1 MKTLLKQWGLDQ
13 LPYVT
18 RLVELGWR
26 IVLIL
31 VLAWLL
37 WHVSARLI
45 TLARLRLAVRATTP
59 DDTKRIHTMTR
70 VFRYAVGVTVIV
82 ITAMLVLGELGISVA
97 PLLATAGVAG
107 VALGFGVQS
116 LVKDYFTGFA
126 LLFENQVRQGD
137 VIEAGGKS
145 GLVEEVTLRYI
156 RLRDYAGV
164 VHFIPNGLVSTV
176 SNSSMG
182 FAYAVITV
190 GVGYHCD
197 LERALAIMRNEASA
211 LRADPRLARVILEDI
226 EIAGVDELAE
236 SAVNLKARIKTL
248 PLEQWNVRREY
259 LKRLKPALESEGIEI
274 AFRQLT
280 VHAASAASR
289 APFPVQVLPSKEAA

>member
-1 MKTLLKQWGLDQ
+1 MKMLLSRWGLEDV
-13 LPYVT
+13 PYLAGLIDV
-18 RLVELGWR
+18 GWR
-26 IVLIL
+26 IVLVL
-31 VLAWLL
+31 ALSWLAWLL
-37 WHVSARLI
+37 AAHLI
-45 TLARLRLAVRATTP
+45 NLARLRLAARATTD
-59 DDTKRIHTMTR
+59 DDTKRVQTMTR
-70 VFRYAVGVTVIV
+70 VFRYAVGVTVV
-82 ITAMLVLGELGISVA
+82 IIATMLVLGELGISVA

-182 FAYAVITV
+182 FAYAVIEI
-190 GVGYHCD
+190 GVSYDSD
-197 LERALAIMRNEASA
+197 LDRALGAMREEAAA
-211 LRADPRLARVILEDI
+211 LRADPAFAPKILQDI
-226 EIAGVDELAE
+226 EIDGVDALGD
-236 SAVNLKARIKTL
+236 SAVKLRARIKTV
-248 PLEQWNVRREY
+248 PIEQWRVRREM
-259 LKRLKPALESEGIEI
+259 LRRLKQAYQSQGIEI
-274 AFRQLT
+274 PFPQLSVHT
-280 VHAASAASR
+280 VTDASR
-289 APFPVQVLPSKEAA
+289 TR

>member
-1 MKTLLKQWGLDQ
+1 
-13 LPYVT
+13 
-18 RLVELGWR
+18 
-26 IVLIL
+26 
-31 VLAWLL
+31 
-37 WHVSARLI
+37 
-45 TLARLRLAVRATTP
+45 
-59 DDTKRIHTMTR
+59 MTQ
-70 VFRYAVGVTVIV
+70 VFRYAVGVTVII
-82 ITAMLVLGELGISVA
+82 ITAMLVLAELGISVA

-107 VALGFGVQS
+107 IALGFGVQS

-182 FAYAVITV
+182 FAYAVIGI
-190 GVGYHCD
+190 GVAYHSD
-197 LERALAIMRNEASA
+197 LDRAFAVMREQASA
-211 LRADPRLARVILEDI
+211 LRADSKFGPAILQDI
-226 EIAGVDELAE
+226 EIAGVDNLAE

-248 PLEQWNVRREY
+248 PLEQWNVRCEY
-259 LKRLKPALESEGIEI
+259 LKRIKQAFEAQGIEI
-274 AFRQLT
+274 PFPHLT
-280 VHAASAASR
+280 VYAGSAASR
-289 APFPVQVLPSKEAA
+289 AAFPVQVLPE

>member
-1 MKTLLKQWGLDQ
+1 MKMLLSQWGLDRV
-13 LPYVT
+13 PYLAEMAEV
-18 RLVELGWR
+18 GWR

-31 VLAWLL
+31 FLAWLA
-37 WHVSARLI
+37 WHAAARLI
-45 TLARLRLAVRATTP
+45 TLARLRLTVRAATP

-70 VFRYAVGVTVIV
+70 VFRYAVGVTVLV
-82 ITAMLVLGELGISVA
+82 IATMLVLGELGISVA

-164 VHFIPNGLVSTV
+164 VHFVPNGLVSTV

-182 FAYAVITV
+182 FAYAVVSI
-190 GVGYHCD
+190 GVAYD
-197 LERALAIMRNEASA
+197 ADVERAMAVMREEAA
-211 LRADPRLARVILEDI
+211 RLRADPGFGSLILEDM
-226 EIAGVDELAE
+226 EIAGVDELGE

-248 PLEQWNVRREY
+248 PLEQWGVKREY
-259 LKRLKPALESEGIEI
+259 LKRLKLAFDAEGIEI
-274 AFRQLT
+274 PFRQVT
-280 VHAASAASR
+280 VHAARGSR
-289 APFPVQVLPSKEAA
+289 AAVSV

>member
-1 MKTLLKQWGLDQ
+1 MKMLLNQWGLDRI
-13 LPYVT
+13 PYLT
-18 RLVELGWR
+18 ELVEVGWR

-31 VLAWLL
+31 FLTWLV
-37 WHVSARLI
+37 WHAAARI
-45 TLARLRLAVRATTP
+45 INLARLRLTVRAATA

-70 VFRYAVGVTVIV
+70 VFRYAVGVTLVV
-82 ITAMLVLGELGISVA
+82 VAAMLVLGELGISVA

-137 VIEAGGKS
+137 VVEAGGKS

-156 RLRDYAGV
+156 RMRDYAGV
-164 VHFIPNGLVSTV
+164 VHFIPNSLVSTV

-182 FAYAVITV
+182 FGYAVVSI
-190 GVGYHCD
+190 GVAYDSDVEH
-197 LERALAIMRNEASA
+197 AMSVMREETAK
-211 LRADPRLARVILEDI
+211 LRAEPRFGRVILEDI
-226 EIAGVDELAE
+226 EIAGVEDLGE

-248 PLEQWNVRREY
+248 PHEQWGIRREF
-259 LKRLKPALESEGIEI
+259 LKRLKLAFDAAGIEI
-274 AFRQLT
+274 PFRQVT
-280 VHAASAASR
+280 VHAAGGRRAA
-289 APFPVQVLPSKEAA
+289 ATV